1 VQFVCGYRRYT
12 ITFKTG
18 YQANETRDN
27 VKVEA
32 IRAEFR
38 SNVPGG
44 MGEFDSE
51 AAQRRY
57 GWSDEVRQQVE
68 RKIMTHRRFGGSFSG
83 RGGRGIYLVEGQE
96 IPEYLADLVTA
107 SNGESPQV
115 VITEPVERC
124 VAIEGLTQ
132 CERDAVPGSD
142 LCARHGGVAQTEDQ
156 DQEPVA
162 PEALADEEA
171 IFCSAT
177 VGEGEEERPCRN
189 RAKVGE
195 AFCATHLRARLKAE
209 AVT

>member
-1 VQFVCGYRRYT
+1 VQFVCGYRKYT

-32 IRAEFR
+32 IRIEFR

-51 AAQRRY
+51 VAQRRY
-57 GWSDEVRQQVE
+57 GWSDEIRQQVE
-68 RKIMTHRRFGGSFSG
+68 RAIMTHRRFGGSFVGG
-83 RGGRGIYLVEGQE
+83 RGRGIYLVEGQE
-96 IPEYLADLVTA
+96 IPDYLADLVTA
-107 SNGESPQV
+107 SSNGEAPQV

-124 VAIEGLTQ
+124 VAIEGLVQ

-142 LCARHGGVAQTEDQ
+142 LCARHGGVTQVEEN
-156 DQEPVA
+156 QEPTE

-177 VGEGEEERPCRN
+177 VGEGDEERPCRN

-195 AFCATHLRARLKAE
+195 AFCAVHLKARIKAE
-209 AVT
+209 AVN

>member
-1 VQFVCGYRRYT
+1 MRFVCGYRRYT

-32 IRAEFR
+32 IRIEFR

-57 GWSDEVRQQVE
+57 RWSDEVRQQVE
-68 RKIMTHRRFGGSFSG
+68 RTLMSHRRFGGSFSG
-83 RGGRGIYLVEGQE
+83 ARGRGIYLVEGQE
-96 IPEYLADLVTA
+96 VPEYLADLITA
-107 SNGESPQV
+107 PEGETPQV
-115 VITEPVERC
+115 VMAENVLRC

-142 LCARHGGVAQTEDQ
+142 LCARHGGVPVQ
-156 DQEPVA
+156 DKGPTA
-162 PEALADEEA
+162 PEALADEDA
-171 IFCSAT
+171 IFCAAT
-177 VGEGEEERPCRN
+177 VGEGEDERACRN
-189 RAKVGE
+189 KAKSGE
-195 AFCATHLRARLKAE
+195 AFCAIHLRARMKAE
-209 AVT
+209 AVS